1 MIAKGSFV
9 IDKKDVQPVEWQGGQ
24 MSHTR
29 FYKTF
34 TGDLTGTSIVEAI
47 MIAAENDG
55 ASVYVGVERFEC
67 AVHGKTGTFLLTHG
81 ATHHAGGGVTDW
93 KIVAGSGTGELQG
106 ITGTAEILPK
116 HDFELTYQ
124 LP

>member
-1 MIAKGSFV
+1 MQASSAFV

-24 MSHTR
+24 MSRAR

-34 TGDLTGTSIVEAI
+34 TGQLAGTSIVEAV
-47 MIAAENDG
+47 MMAAENEG

-67 AVHGKTGTFLLTHG
+67 SVNGRTGTFLLTHA
-81 ATHHAGGGVTDW
+81 ATQHSTGGRADW
-93 KIVAGSGTGELQG
+93 KIVAGSGTGELAG
-106 ITGTAEILPK
+106 ITGEAQILPK
-116 HDFELTYQ
+116 HEFELTYE

>member
-1 MIAKGSFV
+1 MQAKSAFV

-34 TGDLTGTSIVEAI
+34 TGAVEGTSIVEAV
-47 MIAAENDG
+47 MMAGDNDG
-55 ASVYVGVERFEC
+55 ASVYVGIERFEC
-67 AVHGKTGTFLLTHG
+67 AVDGKSGTFLLTHA
-81 ATHHAGGGVTDW
+81 ATHHASGGEAEW
-93 KIVAGSGTGELQG
+93 KIVAGSGTGQLAG
-106 ITGTAEILPK
+106 ITGHAQILPS
-116 HDFELTYQ
+116 HEFALTYE